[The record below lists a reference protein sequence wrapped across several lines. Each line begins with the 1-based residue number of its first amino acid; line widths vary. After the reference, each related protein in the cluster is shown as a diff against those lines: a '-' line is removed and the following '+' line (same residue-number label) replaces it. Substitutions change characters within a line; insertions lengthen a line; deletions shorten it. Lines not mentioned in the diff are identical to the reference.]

1 MPSNAKPH
9 IILRCKT
16 EELKQI
22 FVSESAVLQSLVK
35 SGQVDVLG
43 PNDQDPEGCLK
54 SHVSEEFQTL
64 IKVVG
69 LIDVKLEIQRITKR
83 QNELTKLMDGL
94 KKKMNVPGYEQ
105 KVPEAVRKENQDK
118 FDTYN
123 REFTENEKSQ
133 ADLAKFL

>member
-1 MPSNAKPH
+1 VFSAEAS
-9 IILRCKT
+9 II
-16 EELKQI
+16 
-22 FVSESAVLQSLVK
+22 QSLVK

-54 SHVSEEFQTL
+54 SHVNEDFQTL

-69 LIDVKLEIQRITKR
+69 LIDIKLEIQRITKR

-105 KVPEAVRKENQDK
+105 KVPEGVRKENQDK
-118 FDTYN
+118 FDAYS
-123 REFTENEKSQ
+123 REFSENEKSQ
-133 ADLAKFL
+133 NDLSKFL